1 MTNLDLNITL
11 HLVRLKM
18 ELDKEHIRYCLLFCF
33 HQKKSA
39 ADAHKI
45 ICETNIY
52 MVNKNFIKMSLKWK
66 LI

>member
-1 MTNLDLNITL
+1 MTSHRCQHNIL

-18 ELDKEHIRYCLLFCF
+18 EQNKEHIRYCLLFCF

-45 ICETNIY
+45 ICEMYGEN
-52 MVNKNFIKMSLKWK
+52 V